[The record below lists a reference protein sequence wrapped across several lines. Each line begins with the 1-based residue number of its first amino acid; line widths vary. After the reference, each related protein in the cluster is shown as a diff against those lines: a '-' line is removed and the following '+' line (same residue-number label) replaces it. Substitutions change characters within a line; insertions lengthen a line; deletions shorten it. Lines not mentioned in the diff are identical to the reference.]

1 LGAASRRDGCGT
13 LPAAP
18 SRGGGA
24 ALARAKHTQRAE
36 ARRRYRAAQAA
47 ELEPADA
54 EESDEGPAATSER
67 APAEAQRSGPL
78 LRMPDIRADLA
89 ALPAILRAKPLLWLV
104 AIGMVAALAVGF
116 VASSGTIQD
125 PTLLTIAVF
134 FFQTMLYPP
143 ALVPI
148 FIAGFIAPR
157 ASYLIG
163 LLFGLLD
170 GILFSALA
178 IAAPGQVSTND
189 VVSIVGLYL
198 PLATVSGGVIG
209 GFAAWYRAFLQR
221 SAQRRREAQ
230 GAQARKRRAEQ
241 KTARSRYPSGR

>member
-1 LGAASRRDGCGT
+1 M
-13 LPAAP
+13 
-18 SRGGGA
+18 
-24 ALARAKHTQRAE
+24 
-36 ARRRYRAAQAA
+36 
-47 ELEPADA
+47 DA

-67 APAEAQRSGPL
+67 APAEAAPRSGPL
-78 LRMPDIRADLA
+78 LRMPDLRADLA
-89 ALPAILRAKPLLWLV
+89 AVPAILRAKPLLWLV
-104 AIGMVAALAVGF
+104 AIGMVAALVVGF
-116 VASSGTIQD
+116 AVSSGAIQD

-148 FIAGFIAPR
+148 FIAGFVAPR

-189 VVSIVGLYL
+189 VISIVGLYL

-230 GAQARKRRAEQ
+230 SAQARKRRAEQ
-241 KTARSRYPSGR
+241 KTSRNRYSGGR

>member
-1 LGAASRRDGCGT
+1 
-13 LPAAP
+13 
-18 SRGGGA
+18 
-24 ALARAKHTQRAE
+24 
-36 ARRRYRAAQAA
+36 
-47 ELEPADA
+47 
-54 EESDEGPAATSER
+54 
-67 APAEAQRSGPL
+67 
-78 LRMPDIRADLA
+78 MPDIRADLA

-116 VASSGTIQD
+116 VVSSGAIQD
-125 PTLLTIAVF
+125 QTALTVAVF

-178 IAAPGQVSTND
+178 IAAPAQVSAND

-198 PLATVSGGVIG
+198 PLATISGGVIG

-221 SAQRRREAQ
+221 TAQRRREAQ

-241 KTARSRYPSGR
+241 KVSRNRYPSGR

>member
-1 LGAASRRDGCGT
+1 MLRRSRTAAVR
-13 LPAAP
+13 LPAALHQEEDP
-18 SRGGGA
+18 

-47 ELEPADA
+47 ELESADA
-54 EESDEGPAATSER
+54 EEDDEAEPGPER
-67 APAEAQRSGPL
+67 ASAEAPRGGPL
-78 LRMPDIRADLA
+78 FRLPDIRADVA

-104 AIGMVAALAVGF
+104 AIGMVAALGVGYAV
-116 VASSGTIQD
+116 SSGGVQD
-125 PTLLTIAVF
+125 PSAMAIAVF

-148 FIAGFIAPR
+148 FIAGFVAPR

-189 VVSIVGLYL
+189 VVSIVALYL
-198 PLATVSGGVIG
+198 PLATISGGVIG
-209 GFAAWYRAFLQR
+209 AFAAWYRAFLQR
-221 SAQRRREAQ
+221 TAQRRRDAQ
-230 GAQARKRRAEQ
+230 GAQARKRKAEQ
-241 KTARSRYPSGR
+241 KVSRNRYPSGR